1 MTALRILVADD
12 HDVVRHGLR
21 SLLESHHEWEVCG
34 EACNGREAVE
44 LTNTLQPE
52 IVIADIAMPEMTGLE
67 ATREIL
73 KQNPKTQVIILTMHE
88 SEELLREVL
97 DAGARGYVLK
107 TDKGRELISAIDAVR
122 NHNTFFT
129 SKVAEMVLHGYL
141 ETRSTSSKPIA
152 SRRQSLTTREKEVL
166 TLVADGKSNKEVAV
180 GLKISVKTAEAHRIN
195 IMRKLNAHS
204 VVDLVKYAMRNN
216 MLQ

>member
-1 MTALRILVADD
+1 MPPLRILVADD
-12 HDVVRHGLR
+12 HDVVRQGLR
-21 SLLESHHEWEVCG
+21 SLLESRTGWEVCG

-44 LTNTLQPE
+44 LSMQLRPD
-52 IVIADIAMPEMTGLE
+52 IVIADIAMPMMTGLE
-67 ATREIL
+67 ATRQIL
-73 KQNPKTQVIILTMHE
+73 KANPKIQVIVLTMHE

-107 TDKGRELISAIDAVR
+107 TDKGRELISAVDAVC

-141 ETRSTSSKPIA
+141 ETGNSALKKANRAPA
-152 SRRQSLTTREKEVL
+152 LTPREKEVL
-166 TLVADGKSNKEVAV
+166 HLVADGKSNKEVAA
-180 GLKISVKTAEAHRIN
+180 GLNISVKTAEAHRIN
-195 IMRKLNAHS
+195 IMRKLNAQS

-216 MLQ
+216 MLG

>member
-1 MTALRILVADD
+1 MPALRILVADD
-12 HDVVRHGLR
+12 HDIVRQGLR
-21 SLLESHHEWEVCG
+21 SLLESRPGWEVCG
-34 EACNGREAVE
+34 EASNGREAVE
-44 LTNTLQPE
+44 MCMELKPE
-52 IVIADIAMPEMTGLE
+52 IVIADIAMPQMTGLE
-67 ATREIL
+67 ATRQIL
-73 KQNPKTQVIILTMHE
+73 KSSPKTQVIILTMHE

-107 TDKGRELISAIDAVR
+107 TDKGRELLSAVDAVR

-141 ETRSTSSKPIA
+141 ETDRRVPRTLSKT
-152 SRRQSLTTREKEVL
+152 QTLTLREKEVL
-166 TLVADGKSNKEVAV
+166 HLVADGKSNKEVA
-180 GLKISVKTAEAHRIN
+180 GMLNISVKTAEAHRIN

-216 MLQ
+216 MLD

>member
-21 SLLESHHEWEVCG
+21 SLLESHHGWVVCG

-44 LTNTLQPE
+44 LSNTLQPE

-73 KQNPKTQVIILTMHE
+73 RQTPSTQVIILTMHE

-129 SKVAEMVLHGYL
+129 SKVAAMVLHGYL
-141 ETRSTSSKPIA
+141 ETRSTSLKPVA
-152 SRRQSLTTREKEVL
+152 SRTQSLTSREKEVL
-166 TLVADGKSNKEVAV
+166 TLVADGKSNKEVAAALNIRIAAV
-180 GLKISVKTAEAHRIN
+180 PVVFGRAATVSASTAFNVNVHAPAE
-195 IMRKLNAHS
+195 
-204 VVDLVKYAMRNN
+204 
-216 MLQ
+216 

>member
-1 MTALRILVADD
+1 MGALRILVADD

-21 SLLESHHEWEVCG
+21 SLLESHQDWEVCG
-34 EACNGREAVE
+34 EASNGREAVALTAE
-44 LTNTLQPE
+44 LNPE

-67 ATREIL
+67 ATRHIL
-73 KQNPKTQVIILTMHE
+73 KSNPKTQVIILTMHE

-107 TDKGRELISAIDAVR
+107 TDKGRELISAVDAVR

-129 SKVAEMVLHGYL
+129 SKVAEMVLHGFL
-141 ETRSTSSKPIA
+141 ETARTPAKSADNLT
-152 SRRQSLTTREKEVL
+152 QSLTSREQQVL
-166 TLVADGKSNKEVAV
+166 NLVANGKSNKEVAV
-180 GLKISVKTAEAHRIN
+180 ELNISVKTAEAHRIN

>member
-21 SLLESHHEWEVCG
+21 ALLESHHEWEVCG
-34 EACNGREAVE
+34 EASNGREAVE
-44 LTNTLQPE
+44 LTNTLKPE

-73 KQNPKTQVIILTMHE
+73 KASPKTQVIILTMHE

-129 SKVAEMVLHGYL
+129 SKVAEMVLHGFL
-141 ETRSTSSKPIA
+141 ETRTTPSKSITSHA
-152 SRRQSLTTREKEVL
+152 QSLTSREKQVL
-166 TLVADGKSNKEVAV
+166 KLVADGKSNKEVAV
-180 GLKISVKTAEAHRIN
+180 ELEISVKTAEAHRIN

-216 MLQ
+216 ILQ

>member
-34 EACNGREAVE
+34 EASNGREAVE
-44 LTNTLQPE
+44 LTSTLKPE
-52 IVIADIAMPEMTGLE
+52 IAIVDITMPEMTGLE

-73 KQNPKTQVIILTMHE
+73 KASPRTQVIILTMHE

-129 SKVAEMVLHGYL
+129 SKVAEMVLHGFL
-141 ETRSTSSKPIA
+141 ETRSIPSKPIA
-152 SRRQSLTTREKEVL
+152 SQNQSLTSREKQVL
-166 TLVADGKSNKEVAV
+166 KLVTDGKSNKEVAV
-180 GLKISVKTAEAHRIN
+180 ELKISVKTAEAHRIN

-204 VVDLVKYAMRNN
+204 VVDLVKYAMRNS
-216 MLQ
+216 MQ

>member
-34 EACNGREAVE
+34 EASNGREAVE
-44 LTNTLQPE
+44 LTNALQPE

-73 KQNPKTQVIILTMHE
+73 KENPKTQVIILTMHE

-141 ETRSTSSKPIA
+141 ETRSISSKPVA
-152 SRRQSLTTREKEVL
+152 SRTQSLTSREKEVL

-180 GLKISVKTAEAHRIN
+180 ELNISVKTAEAHHIN

>member
-44 LTNTLQPE
+44 LTSTLQPE

-141 ETRSTSSKPIA
+141 ETRSTSLKPVA
-152 SRRQSLTTREKEVL
+152 SRTQSLTSREREVL

-180 GLKISVKTAEAHRIN
+180 ELKISVKTAEAHRIN

-204 VVDLVKYAMRNN
+204 VVDLVKYAMCNN

>member
-44 LTNTLQPE
+44 LTSTLQPE

-141 ETRSTSSKPIA
+141 ETRSTSLKPVA
-152 SRRQSLTTREKEVL
+152 SRTQSLTSREREVL

-180 GLKISVKTAEAHRIN
+180 ELKISVKTAEAHRIN